1 MKLISAQQVR
11 RAELQKAAYEVAC
24 KYGFHAITL
33 QQIADHAGTSKG
45 IVHHYFSSKKDLV
58 EHAVRYAHL
67 VYRTSVVTRLKT
79 AHTPSERL
87 WSIIDASF
95 SEEQFRPEICRL
107 WLTIFDELPYDKNL
121 ARLVAILDR
130 RSISLTVSAIKHL
143 VELSE
148 AEEKAFSLMALMDGF
163 WILSAFDPA
172 ITSRAALSY
181 IVDYIRRNIPRFDMS
196 VVKFPN

>member
-1 MKLISAQQVR
+1 
-11 RAELQKAAYEVAC
+11 
-24 KYGFHAITL
+24 
-33 QQIADHAGTSKG
+33 
-45 IVHHYFSSKKDLV
+45 
-58 EHAVRYAHL
+58 
-67 VYRTSVVTRLKT
+67 
-79 AHTPSERL
+79 
-87 WSIIDASF
+87 
-95 SEEQFRPEICRL
+95 
-107 WLTIFDELPYDKNL
+107 
-121 ARLVAILDR
+121 
-130 RSISLTVSAIKHL
+130 VSAIKHL